1 MPLSK
6 NMTHSEIVAE
16 LMQTYT
22 ETGKIGDY
30 KPKNKKEA
38 LQIANA
44 IAFRIKGEAND

>member
-6 NMTHSEIVAE
+6 DMTHSEIVAE
-16 LMQTYT
+16 LIRTFE

-38 LQIANA
+38 ENIANA
-44 IAFRIKGEAND
+44 IAFNIKKS

>member
-16 LMQTYT
+16 LMQAYE

-30 KPKNKKEA
+30 TPKDKEDA
-38 LQIANA
+38 LSVANA
-44 IAFRIKGEAND
+44 IAFKIKDEK